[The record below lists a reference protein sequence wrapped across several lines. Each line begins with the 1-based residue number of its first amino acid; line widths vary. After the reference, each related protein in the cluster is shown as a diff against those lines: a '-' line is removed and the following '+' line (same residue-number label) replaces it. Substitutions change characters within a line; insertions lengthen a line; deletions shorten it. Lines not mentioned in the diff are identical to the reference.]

1 MRIAVVHRHLPFGD
15 VRVDGVWHGRRHTRR
30 SRTNS
35 SRRWSSEVKR
45 STSSPPS
52 HRSSAIVTPC
62 DVCATTSQMAP
73 ASCHRTSSAT

>member
-15 VRVDGVWHGRRHTRR
+15 VGVDGVGHAGQANRC
-30 SRTNS
+30 RTKSS
-35 SRRWSSEVKR
+35 SRPSSEVKR

-52 HRSSAIVTPC
+52 HRSNAIVTPR
-62 DVCATTSQMAP
+62 DVRATTSQTAP